1 MAFPRSLLS
10 RLRWRRGSEPTQA
23 SLDGIL
29 EGAARIR
36 LREVMGG
43 RELLDLRDR
52 EAIGELRARLRIR
65 PGERFHCMCPGDQA
79 IDVFDERTRRATITL
94 HHGRSLRWDGWS
106 SDVLLGDP
114 GPLLEWLA
122 GKGAPGPLREWEL
135 DRDRAERDARAHD
148 GWRRA
153 APPCLAPLLPE
164 LASGMFNPEVPAE
177 PIRRGDESLR
187 GAYATE
193 AEAILALLAWFGHG
207 AGPWNGFPSYEGA
220 AESLL
225 LLHPTERIVEALRS
239 AELTP
244 AHLEGAAR
252 LFASWW
258 FAHMRPADID
268 LVPGELKRRLMEH
281 VEASG
286 DGDKMERL
294 RRALRGGRV

>member
-1 MAFPRSLLS
+1 MYLRIVRKCYRRMQGLRGAGERSAL
-10 RLRWRRGSEPTQA
+10 
-23 SLDGIL
+23 
-29 EGAARIR
+29 
-36 LREVMGG
+36 
-43 RELLDLRDR
+43 
-52 EAIGELRARLRIR
+52 AIGHGLA
-65 PGERFHCMCPGDQA
+65 QVA
-79 IDVFDERTRRATITL
+79 DV
-94 HHGRSLRWDGWS
+94 
-106 SDVLLGDP
+106 
-114 GPLLEWLA
+114 
-122 GKGAPGPLREWEL
+122 
-135 DRDRAERDARAHD
+135 
-148 GWRRA
+148 RA
-153 APPCLAPLLPE
+153 AA
-164 LASGMFNPEVPAE
+164 AVDRVRVGIAVDRIVVPVAEQGVVAE
-177 PIRRGDESLR
+177 PPADVVVPVVAIAAPEGVVPSQAVQDVVPVAAHQLVIEV

-193 AEAILALLAWFGHG
+193 AEAILATLAWFGHG

-286 DGDKMERL
+286 DGDKMGRL

>member
-1 MAFPRSLLS
+1 MAFLRPFLS
-10 RLRWRRGSEPTQA
+10 RLRRRRGSEPTQS

-52 EAIGELRARLRIR
+52 EAIGELSARLRIQ
-65 PGERFHCMCPGDQA
+65 PGERFHCMCPGDQF
-79 IDVFDERTRRATITL
+79 IDIFDGRTRRATITL

-114 GPLLEWLA
+114 RPLLEWLA
-122 GKGAPGPLREWEL
+122 GKGAPGPLREWE
-135 DRDRAERDARAHD
+135 RDLERAERDALAHD
-148 GWRRA
+148 AWQRA
-153 APPCLAPLLPE
+153 APPCLAPSLPG

-177 PIRRGDESLR
+177 PIRRAGEALR
-187 GAYATE
+187 GTYLTE

-207 AGPWNGFPSYEGA
+207 AGPWTGFPSYEGA

-225 LLHPTERIVEALRS
+225 LLYPTERIVEALRS
-239 AELTP
+239 TALTP
-244 AHLEGAAR
+244 GHLEGAAR

-258 FAHMRPADID
+258 FARMRPADID

-281 VEASG
+281 VESSG
-286 DGDKMERL
+286 DGDKIERL
-294 RRALRGGRV
+294 RRALKGGRE